1 MSRKVM
7 LGFKRRFL
15 PFVWLGTKRHTIR
28 MRRIIR
34 PEAGDNIRAY
44 ADSRQKTMAIVGS
57 WECTKVE
64 DIVIERDGNIFL
76 SGSKLDA
83 DERDLL
89 CWRDG
94 FRAPTVLTE
103 ESLLRIGA
111 AGSHQLFMGYWN
123 AEAKADPKREYPF
136 RGDLIHWRF
145 DLAGRAPL
153 AHVPQ
158 IVALCP
164 NCKWFGGNVT
174 YENTRL
180 KVSGLVVEFPDG
192 RSVNY
197 RSTAEVEQVTTYA
210 KTLRP
215 ACPACG
221 SLLDDPPKVRVLQD
235 LLNTEIAK
243 ASRKGHR
250 P

>member
-15 PFVWLGTKRHTIR
+15 PFVWLGTKQHTIR
-28 MRRIIR
+28 LRRRLR

-64 DIVIERDGNIFL
+64 EIVIERDGNIFL
-76 SGSKLDA
+76 GDSQLGPDELD
-83 DERDLL
+83 LF

-94 FRAPTVLTE
+94 FRKPTVLTE

-145 DLAGRAPL
+145 DLAGRSPL

-164 NCKWFGGNVT
+164 GCKWFGGNVT
-174 YENTRL
+174 YV
-180 KVSGLVVEFPDG
+180 KVSADDFRELHASVRQASIGLM
-192 RSVNY
+192 
-197 RSTAEVEQVTTYA
+197 
-210 KTLRP
+210 P

-221 SLLDDPPKVRVLQD
+221 LLLDDPPKVRVLQD